1 MASLIDRA
9 EEFATM
15 AREFLEPHNLTLGD
29 IKTGRDAWQIAH
41 RSVISRIA
49 YDTSRDITDAHI
61 VTVLRRIMPNAVF
74 ADKYHY

>member
-1 MASLIDRA
+1 MASLIDHTD
-9 EEFATM
+9 EFTAM
-15 AREFLEPHNLTLGD
+15 AREFLKPHNLTLDD
-29 IKTGRDAWQIAH
+29 IKTGRDAWQVAH
-41 RSVISRIA
+41 RSGISRIA